1 MPGDVRQTVRRE
13 FDRLLMDE
21 ERDRDARIDD
31 ACKRD
36 ARIGE
41 LLKKRTLTMTNAYA
55 QALSEHRAPD
65 RDAIRAEYARIDAE
79 IAARLNAL
87 NLPGDYLQMRY
98 RCPVCHD
105 LGYVGDAGRHD
116 CECFRARLDEERRKR
131 ARLDMAGDD
140 TFEAFNADIFSPE
153 PLPGLGYSQ
162 RDFMLRVKK
171 LCMAYCDEFP
181 NNRKRS
187 LIFTGAPG
195 LGKTFLLNCMAN
207 QLYSRGH
214 GAVIRVDQIQ
224 IHAQLCIR
232 VELRLG
238 RGQLTHIELLIVLEY
253 RLRVIQLAAILGV
266 PLYHLLDAV
275 VVGLPIFLGR
285 IQCAQV
291 PTDGILFG
299 VADGYACAQA
309 ADAHYKRQQKAQ
321 HPTHVL
327 HKLPSLSFYGL
338 QRALSAAARF
348 ARTSFP
354 RRAGRKLRHDYRTA
368 LCAQYSRLGL

>member
-65 RDAIRAEYARIDAE
+65 RGAIRAEYARIDAE

-153 PLPGLGYSQ
+153 PLPGLG
-162 RDFMLRVKK
+162 
-171 LCMAYCDEFP
+171 
-181 NNRKRS
+181 
-187 LIFTGAPG
+187 
-195 LGKTFLLNCMAN
+195 KTFLLNCMAN
-207 QLYSRGH
+207 QLYSRGVGVSYLTAYRML
-214 GAVIRVDQIQ
+214 GAMRESFLETNTEPFNMMID
-224 IHAQLCIR
+224 A
-232 VELRLG
+232 
-238 RGQLTHIELLIVLEY
+238 ELLMIDDLGSEPIY
-253 RLRVIQLAAILGV
+253 RNVTIEMLFTLLNERMRMKRHTIIATNLNAEQMQARYGDRVA
-266 PLYHLLDAV
+266 
-275 VVGLPIFLGR
+275 
-285 IQCAQV
+285 
-291 PTDGILFG
+291 
-299 VADGYACAQA
+299 
-309 ADAHYKRQQKAQ
+309 
-321 HPTHVL
+321 
-327 HKLPSLSFYGL
+327 
-338 QRALSAAARF
+338 
-348 ARTSFP
+348 
-354 RRAGRKLRHDYRTA
+354 
-368 LCAQYSRLGL
+368 SRLMDTKDTMIIGFAGGDVRTRRNR

>member
-55 QALSEHRAPD
+55 QALSDHRAPD

-207 QLYSRGH
+207 QLYSRGVGVSYLTAYRML
-214 GAVIRVDQIQ
+214 GAMRESFLETNTEPFNIMID
-224 IHAQLCIR
+224 A
-232 VELRLG
+232 
-238 RGQLTHIELLIVLEY
+238 ELLMIDDLGSEPDIPQYNY
-253 RLRVIQLAAILGV
+253 RNAVHAAE
-266 PLYHLLDAV
+266 
-275 VVGLPIFLGR
+275 R
-285 IQCAQV
+285 
-291 PTDGILFG
+291 
-299 VADGYACAQA
+299 
-309 ADAHYKRQQKAQ
+309 ADAHEAPYDNRNQLKR
-321 HPTHVL
+321 
-327 HKLPSLSFYGL
+327 
-338 QRALSAAARF
+338 RADAGALR
-348 ARTSFP
+348 RP
-354 RRAGRKLRHDYRTA
+354 RRVAADGHKGHDDNRLCGRRRAHAAQSVKCTLRE
-368 LCAQYSRLGL
+368 

>member
-65 RDAIRAEYARIDAE
+65 RGAIRAEYARIDAE

-171 LCMAYCDEFP
+171 LCIAYCDEFP

-195 LGKTFLLNCMAN
+195 LGKTFLLNCVAQRVLERGYSVVVISAYKLMETLRRYLFNGDGAEQVQDILTCDLLAIDDLGSEPMMRGVTVGSIYHVVSERHN
-207 QLYSRGH
+207 ASRPMILTTNCSVQQLYEKYE
-214 GAVIRVDQIQ
+214 D
-224 IHAQLCIR
+224 
-232 VELRLG
+232 
-238 RGQLTHIELLIVLEY
+238 
-253 RLRVIQLAAILGV
+253 
-266 PLYHLLDAV
+266 
-275 VVGLPIFLGR
+275 R
-285 IQCAQV
+285 I
-291 PTDGILFG
+291 
-299 VADGYACAQA
+299 
-309 ADAHYKRQQKAQ
+309 
-321 HPTHVL
+321 
-327 HKLPSLSFYGL
+327 
-338 QRALSAAARF
+338 AARLCDQSRMTIIEFSGEDVRRF
-348 ARTSFP
+348 A
-354 RRAGRKLRHDYRTA
+354 H
-368 LCAQYSRLGL
+368 

>member
-153 PLPGLGYSQ
+153 PLPGLG
-162 RDFMLRVKK
+162 
-171 LCMAYCDEFP
+171 
-181 NNRKRS
+181 
-187 LIFTGAPG
+187 
-195 LGKTFLLNCMAN
+195 
-207 QLYSRGH
+207 
-214 GAVIRVDQIQ
+214 
-224 IHAQLCIR
+224 
-232 VELRLG
+232 
-238 RGQLTHIELLIVLEY
+238 
-253 RLRVIQLAAILGV
+253 
-266 PLYHLLDAV
+266 
-275 VVGLPIFLGR
+275 
-285 IQCAQV
+285 
-291 PTDGILFG
+291 
-299 VADGYACAQA
+299 
-309 ADAHYKRQQKAQ
+309 
-321 HPTHVL
+321 
-327 HKLPSLSFYGL
+327 
-338 QRALSAAARF
+338 
-348 ARTSFP
+348 
-354 RRAGRKLRHDYRTA
+354 
-368 LCAQYSRLGL
+368 

>member
-207 QLYSRGH
+207 QLYSRGVGVSYLTAYRML
-214 GAVIRVDQIQ
+214 GAMRESFLETNTEPFNIMID
-224 IHAQLCIR
+224 A
-232 VELRLG
+232 
-238 RGQLTHIELLIVLEY
+238 ELLMIDDLGSEPIY
-253 RLRVIQLAAILGV
+253 RNVTIEMLFTLLNERMRMKRHTIIATNLNAEQMQARYGDRVA
-266 PLYHLLDAV
+266 
-275 VVGLPIFLGR
+275 
-285 IQCAQV
+285 
-291 PTDGILFG
+291 
-299 VADGYACAQA
+299 
-309 ADAHYKRQQKAQ
+309 
-321 HPTHVL
+321 
-327 HKLPSLSFYGL
+327 
-338 QRALSAAARF
+338 
-348 ARTSFP
+348 
-354 RRAGRKLRHDYRTA
+354 
-368 LCAQYSRLGL
+368 SRLMDTKDTMIIGFAGGDVRTRRNR